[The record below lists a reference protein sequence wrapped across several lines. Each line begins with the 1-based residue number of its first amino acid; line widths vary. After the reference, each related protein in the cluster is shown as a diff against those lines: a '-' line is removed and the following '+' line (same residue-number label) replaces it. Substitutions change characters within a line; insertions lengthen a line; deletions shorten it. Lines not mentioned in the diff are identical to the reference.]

1 MEIRIAYLRPEEII
15 SHLKEMPVI
24 FVPVAPLEWHGP
36 HLPLGV
42 DALNAE
48 EVAMGVCR
56 QIGGLVWPTLFWGT
70 ERDRTEQEIKNL
82 GFPSGSYIV
91 GMDFPNNTLP
101 SGYCPE
107 EIFGVLIR
115 ETLRQIS
122 RMPVRLAVLV
132 NGHGAVNH
140 NTVLRRLATEFN
152 HTTSLGVYVRTA
164 FPQKM
169 IDAGSIAHAGSD
181 ETNLMLHYH
190 PKTVDISNLPPRNQ
204 PFHYADFAIVDG
216 PGFDGKGRPDKVVE
230 DDPRRN
236 PSPERGKEIFQT
248 IVGELSE
255 EIQIVM
261 KGLD

>member
-1 MEIRIAYLRPEEII
+1 MEIRIAHLRPADII
-15 SHLKEMPVI
+15 SQLKDMPVI

-70 ERDRTEQEIKNL
+70 ERERTDREIKSL
-82 GFPSGSYIV
+82 GFPPGSYIV
-91 GMDFPNNTLP
+91 GMDFPKNTLP

-132 NGHGAVNH
+132 NGHGAVNQ
-140 NTVLRRLATEFN
+140 NTVLRRLAVEFN
-152 HTTSLGVYVRTA
+152 HTTALGVYVRTS
-164 FPQKM
+164 FPQEK

-181 ETNLMLHYH
+181 ETNLMLYYN
-190 PKTVDISNLPPRNQ
+190 PRTVDLSALPPSGQ
-204 PFHYADFAIVDG
+204 PFHYDDFAIVDG
-216 PGFDGKGRPDKVVE
+216 PGFDGKGRPDRVVE

-236 PSPERGKEIFQT
+236 PSPEKGKEIFQT
-248 IVGELSE
+248 IVKELSE
-255 EIQIVM
+255 EIQAVM
-261 KGLD
+261 KGLG